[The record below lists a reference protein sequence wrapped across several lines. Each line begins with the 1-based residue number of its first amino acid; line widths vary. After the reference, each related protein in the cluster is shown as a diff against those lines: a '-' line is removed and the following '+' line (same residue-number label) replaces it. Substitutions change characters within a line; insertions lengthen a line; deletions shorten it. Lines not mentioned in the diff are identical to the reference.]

1 MCYRQLE
8 LLRRTL
14 TLSKKNELVQRVI
27 AAFFGALII
36 ISSILIG
43 KWTFFAVF
51 LFIALIT
58 QWEFYRLVRSQSFIP
73 MRVLGVSVGAVLFAM
88 TFLIEAEI
96 LPFKYYFVLLPFS
109 ALIYF
114 FKLYKKNEE
123 SPFIN
128 IAFFFLGIIYCALP
142 FSLLNVAAFASKS
155 GEYSYQIIIGILM
168 ILWCSD
174 TGAYFAG
181 VRFGKTKLFERV
193 SPKKSWE
200 GSIGGSV
207 FALTAASIFAYY
219 FEDLEVWQ
227 WITVAIII
235 IVAGTYGDLVESMFK
250 RSIHIKDSGH
260 SIPGHGGFL
269 DRFDG
274 LLLSMPFIVVF
285 LELF

>member
-1 MCYRQLE
+1 M
-8 LLRRTL
+8 
-14 TLSKKNELVQRVI
+14 SKKNELVQRII

-88 TFLIEAEI
+88 TFLIEAEF

-128 IAFFFLGIIYCALP
+128 IAFFLSWHNLLCLTIFTSQCSSICFQKWRIQLP
-142 FSLLNVAAFASKS
+142 DNNRNTNDPMV
-155 GEYSYQIIIGILM
+155 Q
-168 ILWCSD
+168 
-174 TGAYFAG
+174 
-181 VRFGKTKLFERV
+181 
-193 SPKKSWE
+193 
-200 GSIGGSV
+200 
-207 FALTAASIFAYY
+207 
-219 FEDLEVWQ
+219 
-227 WITVAIII
+227 
-235 IVAGTYGDLVESMFK
+235 
-250 RSIHIKDSGH
+250 
-260 SIPGHGGFL
+260 
-269 DRFDG
+269 
-274 LLLSMPFIVVF
+274 
-285 LELF
+285 